1 MTQHKEE
8 HAALIQK
15 ESENKRKSAPA
26 SLSTKGTNDKND
38 IDLNKKEDAKN
49 NGKQSNNNST
59 SGEVKATCPQC
70 NQTFRRKFNLTI
82 HIDRVSKHHFS
93 FFFHF
98 ENNVK
103 ELIFYLL
110 SNLVFFNFRFII
122 KSKISNAKFVKNRLR
137 RTPI

>member
-49 NGKQSNNNST
+49 NGKQSNNNSS

-93 FFFHF
+93 FFFIF
-98 ENNVK
+98 EN
-103 ELIFYLL
+103 
-110 SNLVFFNFRFII
+110 
-122 KSKISNAKFVKNRLR
+122 
-137 RTPI
+137 